1 MRVTLTGWLLLAS
14 VLTAFAEQPSPK
26 KTEKSAMAADPIP
39 AYQISFKAVD
49 GMQSIPIPGLMA
61 GRLPVND
68 PGCASDGTALLHLM
82 EFPPSGWPISSYY
95 SVSPSQEANSF
106 SFDQAPKIYDLIAGE
121 GYIGESEVVFE
132 VSGATEYKEGKGY
145 AWLDSGETKEWK
157 ANAAEHH
164 SYILAYGRDGR
175 FKRMVQ
181 LDDSFRIHVLGV
193 FSGRTFLAYGFDNVS
208 KSPRLALIKEDG
220 TLLQY
225 LQLPDNYLPPYLK
238 KAQDEENRRPSEPR
252 AINIGRVL
260 LAPAD
265 PYIIVAA
272 VDSHLPLL
280 EVSEA
285 GAVRAIPLKVP
296 KDEIVETVFAS
307 ETSLYLRI
315 KPASESS
322 EKQVGKF
329 QPAKKDVFYEI
340 SREDATIRKKL
351 EVAGK
356 AGTRVACVHDNDFLS
371 FDYSGD
377 GKLHP
382 LIGTAEPAS
391 NAATAQP
398 ITDQQ

>member
-1 MRVTLTGWLLLAS
+1 M
-14 VLTAFAEQPSPK
+14 
-26 KTEKSAMAADPIP
+26 
-39 AYQISFKAVD
+39 
-49 GMQSIPIPGLMA
+49 
-61 GRLPVND
+61 
-68 PGCASDGTALLHLM
+68 
-82 EFPPSGWPISSYY
+82 
-95 SVSPSQEANSF
+95 
-106 SFDQAPKIYDLIAGE
+106 IAGE
-121 GYIGESEVVFE
+121 GYIGESEAVFQ

-145 AWLDSGETKEWK
+145 AWLKTGETKEWK

-175 FKRMVQ
+175 FKRMIQ
-181 LDDSFRIHVLGV
+181 LEDSFRIHVLGV
-193 FSGRTFLAYGFDNVS
+193 FSGGTFLAYGFDNAS
-208 KSPRLALIKEDG
+208 KSPRLALLKEDG
-220 TLLQY
+220 TLRQY

-260 LAPAD
+260 LSPAD
-265 PYIIVAA
+265 PYILVASL
-272 VDSHLPLL
+272 DSRLPLL

-285 GAVRAIPLKVP
+285 GAVRAIPLTIP

-322 EKQVGKF
+322 EILAKNDAKTKKGR
-329 QPAKKDVFYEI
+329 PAKNDVFYEI
-340 SREDATIRKKL
+340 NREDGTIRRRL

-377 GKLHP
+377 GQLHS
-382 LIGTAEPAS
+382 LVGTAEPATS
-391 NAATAQP
+391 APASAAS
-398 ITDQQ
+398 DH